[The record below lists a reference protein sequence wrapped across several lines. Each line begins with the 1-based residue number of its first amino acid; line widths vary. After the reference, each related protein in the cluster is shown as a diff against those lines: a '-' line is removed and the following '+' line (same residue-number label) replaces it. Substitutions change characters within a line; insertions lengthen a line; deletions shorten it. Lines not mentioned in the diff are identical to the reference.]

1 MKENSGFDLE
11 SSKRWYTD
19 AVENALIQRGL
30 TREEALAK
38 MQESGYYEKMERFPY
53 VQLHYDVEAAADE
66 IQYGDDLYAG
76 GGPERSI

>member
-1 MKENSGFDLE
+1 MKENSGFGLE
-11 SSKRWYTD
+11 SSKRWYND